1 MEDEKGFRDDKERD
15 HTQPHFESVL
25 SQTQIEGAGRPY
37 PQALTQERSVQKLS
51 GGLLD
56 VG

>member
-25 SQTQIEGAGRPY
+25 SQTQIEGAGRPD